1 LEVDLLHTV
10 EEILAQRF
18 RAACEKLE
26 DGARSN
32 CAQPIRSLEIFSGKK
47 LPRQNNWNTS
57 DKNCLIIFR

>member
-26 DGARSN
+26 DGARSQSEVLKFL
-32 CAQPIRSLEIFSGKK
+32 AGK
-47 LPRQNNWNTS
+47 S
-57 DKNCLIIFR
+57 CLVKIIGTLQIKIV